1 MAYPA
6 QYIHCEPDTFLP
18 LDLNCPSMKYTLPLL
33 LLFISSCTGSLSD
46 DQRRKIKEDMAR
58 NEIKKVTEADVTEAA
73 MLYGKQIAAI
83 IETKDKTLNN
93 QLFLDSLSRAY
104 QVEIVSLQQDN
115 LKLRAVERKILEAYS
130 SGEGSD
136 NIQKMGLDTLLYSK
150 PILIE
155 HTDGSK
161 SNKVLGIRM
170 TKKQIVLTIK

>member
-1 MAYPA
+1 
-6 QYIHCEPDTFLP
+6 
-18 LDLNCPSMKYTLPLL
+18 
-33 LLFISSCTGSLSD
+33 
-46 DQRRKIKEDMAR
+46 MAR

-73 MLYGKQIAAI
+73 MRYGKQIAAI
-83 IETKDKTLNN
+83 IEMKDKTLNN

-104 QVEIVSLQQDN
+104 QVEIVNLQQDN
-115 LKLRAVERKILEAYS
+115 LKLRAVERKILEAYA

-155 HTDGSK
+155 HPDGSK
-161 SNKVLGIRM
+161 SKKVLGIRM